1 MKRRV
6 LGIIVVAARIV
17 GCLLIALAILSIPQI
32 RSLTGSF
39 ATSLGLLSSIAL
51 GLAGVACLVGVE
63 LFLRFFDQFLS
74 RY

>member
-17 GCLLIALAILSIPQI
+17 GWLLIALAILSIPAI

-39 ATSLGLLSSIAL
+39 ATSLGLLSSIVL